1 MKTENK
7 ILLAISSAV
16 AIFGAAGLAATNETS
31 YGIII
36 LMSLVGAL
44 VSTLEN

>member
-7 ILLAISSAV
+7 ILLAMSSAV

-31 YGIII
+31 YAILII
-36 LMSLVGAL
+36 MSLIGLL